1 MNPKHDKSIRLELVK
16 LIFKGKYQ
24 SVGRGVNES
33 LYFPKISDP
42 DFVVHRSH
50 LNRNLA
56 VFSKGNDNM
65 PFCYYVGLIKA
76 VRLIRGYLKKY
87 SIIE

>member
-33 LYFPKISDP
+33 LYFPKISDYRLSI
-42 DFVVHRSH
+42 HRTHHNGKFGVLIRS
-50 LNRNLA
+50 NE
-56 VFSKGNDNM
+56 VM
-65 PFCYYVGLIKA
+65 PQYRQVGLFGA
-76 VRLIRGYLKKY
+76 LVLIQRQLRRK
-87 SIIE
+87 